1 MDPVTAVT
9 VATTAFNAI
18 KAGFEHGREI
28 ETMISDIGR
37 WTEASTAVKE
47 AHKKQK
53 KQKGAYGSIE
63 AQALDT
69 FLQEKQV
76 QEQEEQLRALIS
88 WRYGPAGWTRIVEI
102 QRDLRKQRQAE
113 LRAKEQRWDDIVMWV
128 KISLLI
134 GLCAVGVSIL
144 VALIL
149 SHS

>member
-28 ETMISDIGR
+28 ETMISDISR

-53 KQKGAYGSIE
+53 ARKGAYGSIE

-102 QRDLRKQRQAE
+102 QRDLRKAKQAE
-113 LRAKEQRWDDIVMWV
+113 ARAKKQRWDDMIMWV
-128 KISLLI
+128 KISLLL
-134 GLCAVGVSIL
+134 GLLTAGLVGFL
-144 VALIL
+144 WLIL
-149 SHS
+149 AHS